1 MLRRRLVLT
10 VAGTAVLRGAANHR
24 PARAQDAP
32 LTVFA
37 AASLTEVLQAIGA
50 LWAASGQPPPRF
62 SFASSSTL
70 ARQIEA
76 GAPANV
82 FASADEQ
89 WADWLQ
95 QRDLIVP
102 ETRRSLLTNSLVL
115 VVPKDRVRTVQVG
128 PGLDLDALLG
138 PSGRLATGD
147 PAHVPVGIYAEAALK
162 SLGLWNRV
170 QPRLARADSVRSA
183 LLLVN
188 RGEAPAGI
196 VYATDA
202 AADTGVAVAGAFP
215 AGSHPPVTY
224 PFAVVRAHDT
234 PGARAFLAFLS
245 GPQARETFT
254 RAGFGLNGA
263 AP

>member
-1 MLRRRLVLT
+1 MLRRRFVLMLAST
-10 VAGTAVLRGAANHR
+10 VVTAGASVHPAA
-24 PARAQDAP
+24 AQKPP
-32 LTVFA
+32 LTIFA
-37 AASLTEVLQAIGA
+37 AASLTEVLQEIGR
-50 LWAASGQPPPRF
+50 LWAASGQAAPRF

-95 QRDLIVP
+95 QRNLIIP

-115 VVPKDRVRTVQVG
+115 VVPKDRARTVQVG

-138 PSGRLATGD
+138 PGGRLATGD

-162 SLGLWNRV
+162 SLGLWERA
-170 QPRLARADSVRSA
+170 QPRLARTDSVRSA
-183 LLLVN
+183 LLLID

-202 AADTGVAVAGAFP
+202 AADAGVAVAGTFP

-234 PGARAFLAFLS
+234 PTARAFLDFLS

>member
-1 MLRRRLVLT
+1 MLRRRFALMLASAVVT
-10 VAGTAVLRGAANHR
+10 AGTPTFPAA
-24 PARAQDAP
+24 AQDAP

-37 AASLTEVLQAIGA
+37 AASLTEVLQEIGR
-50 LWAASGQPPPRF
+50 LWAAGGQPPPRF

-76 GAPANV
+76 GAPANL
-82 FASADEQ
+82 FASADQQ
-89 WADWLQ
+89 WADYLQ
-95 QRDLIVP
+95 QRGLLVP

-115 VVPKDRVRTVQVG
+115 VVPKDRARTVQVG

-138 PSGRLATGD
+138 PGGRLATGD
-147 PAHVPVGIYAEAALK
+147 PAHVPAGIYAEAALK
-162 SLGLWNRV
+162 SLGLWERA
-170 QPRLARADSVRSA
+170 QPRLARAESVRSA
-183 LLLVN
+183 LLLVG
-188 RGEAPAGI
+188 RGEAPAGV

-202 AADTGVAVAGAFP
+202 AADPGVAVAGAFP

-234 PGARAFLAFLS
+234 PAARAFLDFLS
-245 GPQARETFT
+245 GPQARDAFT
-254 RAGFGLNGA
+254 RAGFGLTGT

>member
-1 MLRRRLVLT
+1 MLSRRLLLMLT
-10 VAGTAVLRGAANHR
+10 GTAAVGGSSIRTVF
-24 PARAQDAP
+24 AQQPP

-37 AASLTEVLQAIGA
+37 AASLTEVLQSIGA
-50 LWAASGQPPPRF
+50 FWSASGQPAPRF

-70 ARQIEA
+70 ARQIES
-76 GAPANV
+76 GAPVNV

-115 VVPKDRVRTVQVG
+115 VVPKDRARTVQVG
-128 PGLDLDALLG
+128 PGLDLDSLLG
-138 PSGRLATGD
+138 PDGRLATGD

-162 SLGLWNRV
+162 SLGLWERV

-183 LLLVN
+183 LLLVS

-202 AADTGVAVAGAFP
+202 VVDTGVAVAGAFP
-215 AGSHPPVTY
+215 ANSHPPVTY
-224 PFAVVRAHDT
+224 PFAIVRAHDT
-234 PGARAFLAFLS
+234 PAARAFLEFLS
-245 GPQARETFT
+245 GPQAREAFT
-254 RAGFGLNGA
+254 RAGFGLNRT

>member
-1 MLRRRLVLT
+1 MLRRRFAFML
-10 VAGTAVLRGAANHR
+10 AGAAVTAGA
-24 PARAQDAP
+24 PIGPVAAQDAP

-37 AASLTEVLQAIGA
+37 AASLTDVLQEIGR
-50 LWAASGQPPPRF
+50 LWAASGQPAPRF

-76 GAPANV
+76 GAPANL
-82 FASADEQ
+82 FASADQQ
-89 WADWLQ
+89 WADYLQ
-95 QRDLIVP
+95 QRNLLVP

-115 VVPKDRVRTVQVG
+115 VVPKDRARTVPIG
-128 PGLDLDALLG
+128 PGLDLDGLLG
-138 PSGRLATGD
+138 PGGRLATGD
-147 PAHVPVGIYAEAALK
+147 PAHVPAGIYAEAALK
-162 SLGLWNRV
+162 SLGLWERA
-170 QPRLARADSVRSA
+170 QPRLARAESVRSA
-183 LLLVN
+183 LLLVD

-202 AADTGVAVAGAFP
+202 AADPGVAVAGTFP

-234 PGARAFLAFLS
+234 PAARAFLDFLS
-245 GPQARETFT
+245 GPQARSAFT
-254 RAGFGLNGA
+254 RAGFGLSGT

>member
-1 MLRRRLVLT
+1 MLRRRLTLMLAST
-10 VAGTAVLRGAANHR
+10 VVTAGAPIR
-24 PARAQDAP
+24 PAAAQEPP

-37 AASLTEVLQAIGA
+37 AASLTEVLQEIGR
-50 LWAASGQPPPRF
+50 LWTASGQAAPRF

-89 WADWLQ
+89 WADYLQ
-95 QRDLIVP
+95 QRNLIIP

-115 VVPKDRVRTVQVG
+115 VVPKDRARTVPVG

-138 PSGRLATGD
+138 PGGRLATGD

-162 SLGLWNRV
+162 SLGLWERA
-170 QPRLARADSVRSA
+170 QLRLARADSVRSA
-183 LLLVN
+183 LLLVD

-202 AADTGVAVAGAFP
+202 AADAGVAVAGTFP

-234 PGARAFLAFLS
+234 PAARAFLDFLS

>member
-1 MLRRRLVLT
+1 MLRRRFSLALAAAAI
-10 VAGTAVLRGAANHR
+10 AGSAPSHAAR
-24 PARAQDAP
+24 TPP

-37 AASLTEVLQAIGA
+37 AASLTDALQAIGK
-50 LWAASGQPPPRF
+50 LWAAAGQPAARF

-76 GAPANV
+76 GAPANL

-95 QRDLIVP
+95 QRGLLVP

-115 VVPKDRVRTVQVG
+115 IVPKDQARTLQVG

-138 PSGRLATGD
+138 PGGRLATGD
-147 PAHVPVGIYAEAALK
+147 PSNVPAGIYAQAALK
-162 SLGLWNRV
+162 SLGLWDRV
-170 QPRLARADSVRSA
+170 QPRLARADSVRAA
-183 LLLVN
+183 LLLVE

-202 AADTGVAVAGAFP
+202 AASRGVAVAGTFP
-215 AGSHPPVTY
+215 PDSHPPITY
-224 PFAVVRAHDT
+224 PFAVVRAYDT
-234 PGARAFLAFLS
+234 PAARAFLDFLA
-245 GPQARETFT
+245 GPQASDAFS
-254 RAGFGLNGA
+254 RAGFGLQKG
-263 AP
+263 

>member
-1 MLRRRLVLT
+1 MFSRRLVLT
-10 VAGTAVLRGAANHR
+10 FAGIAVLGRASFR
-24 PARAQDAP
+24 PAFAQDPP

-37 AASLTEVLQAIGA
+37 AASLTEALQAIGA
-50 LWAASGQPPPRF
+50 LWAASGQPAPRF

-89 WADWLQ
+89 WADYLQ

-102 ETRRSLLTNSLVL
+102 ATRRSLLTNRLVL
-115 VVPKDRVRTVQVG
+115 VVPKDRARTVQIG
-128 PGLDLDALLG
+128 PGLNIEGLLG
-138 PSGRLATGD
+138 PNGRLAAGD
-147 PAHVPVGIYAEAALK
+147 PAHVPAGIYAEAALK
-162 SLGLWNRV
+162 SLGLWERV
-170 QPRLARADSVRSA
+170 QPRLARAESVRSA
-183 LLLVN
+183 LLLVS

-202 AADTGVAVAGAFP
+202 AADSGVAVAGTFP
-215 AGSHPPVTY
+215 ASSHPPVTY
-224 PFAVVRAHDT
+224 PFAVVRTHDT
-234 PGARAFLAFLS
+234 PGARAFLEFLS
-245 GPQARETFT
+245 GPQARDAFT
-254 RAGFGLNGA
+254 RAGFGLTGA

>member
-1 MLRRRLVLT
+1 MLRRRLTLMLAST
-10 VAGTAVLRGAANHR
+10 VVTAGVSISPATAQE
-24 PARAQDAP
+24 PP

-37 AASLTEVLQAIGA
+37 AASLTEVLQEIGR
-50 LWAASGQPPPRF
+50 LWAAGGQATPRF

-89 WADWLQ
+89 WADYLQ
-95 QRDLIVP
+95 QRSLIVP

-115 VVPKDRVRTVQVG
+115 VVPKDRARTVQVG
-128 PGLDLDALLG
+128 PGLDLDSLLG
-138 PSGRLATGD
+138 PGGRLATGD

-162 SLGLWNRV
+162 SLGLWERA
-170 QPRLARADSVRSA
+170 QPRLARAESVRSA
-183 LLLVN
+183 LLLVD

-202 AADTGVAVAGAFP
+202 AADGGVAVAGTFP

-234 PGARAFLAFLS
+234 PAARAFLEFLS
-245 GPQARETFT
+245 RPQAREAFI
-254 RAGFGLNGA
+254 RSGFGLNGT

>member
-1 MLRRRLVLT
+1 MLRRRHVLT
-10 VAGTAVLRGAANHR
+10 LAGTAVLGGAATR
-24 PARAQDAP
+24 PAAAQDAP

-37 AASLTEVLQAIGA
+37 AASLTEVLQEIGR
-50 LWAASGQPPPRF
+50 LWAASGQAAPRF

-76 GAPANV
+76 GAPANL

-89 WADWLQ
+89 WADYLQ
-95 QRDLIVP
+95 QRSLIVP

-115 VVPKDRVRTVQVG
+115 VVPKDRARTVAVG
-128 PGLDLDALLG
+128 PGLDLDGLLG
-138 PSGRLATGD
+138 PGGRLATGD

-162 SLGLWNRV
+162 SLGVWEQA

-183 LLLVN
+183 LLLVD

-202 AADTGVAVAGAFP
+202 AADTGVAVAGTFP

-224 PFAVVRAHDT
+224 PFAVVQAHDT
-234 PGARAFLAFLS
+234 PAARAFLGFLS
-245 GPQARETFT
+245 GPQAREAFT

>member
-1 MLRRRLVLT
+1 MHRRLVLT
-10 VAGTAVLRGAANHR
+10 LAGAAVLGHAADC
-24 PARAQDAP
+24 PATAQEPP

-37 AASLTEVLQAIGA
+37 AASLTEVLQAISG
-50 LWAASGQPPPRF
+50 LWTASGQPAPRF

-102 ETRRSLLTNSLVL
+102 GTRRSLLTNRLVL
-115 VVPKDRVRTVQVG
+115 VVPKDRARTMEIG
-128 PGLDLDALLG
+128 PGLDIEGLLG
-138 PSGRLATGD
+138 LDGRLATGD

-162 SLGLWNRV
+162 SLGLWERL
-170 QPRLARADSVRSA
+170 QPRLARADSVRAA
-183 LLLVN
+183 LLLVD

-196 VYATDA
+196 VYTTDA
-202 AADTGVAVAGAFP
+202 AADTGVAVAGTFP
-215 AGSHPPVTY
+215 ADSHPAVTY
-224 PFAVVRAHDT
+224 PFAIVRAHDT
-234 PGARAFLAFLS
+234 PGARTFLDFLS
-245 GPQARETFT
+245 EPQARDAFI
-254 RAGFGLNGA
+254 RAGFGLNGTTQ
-263 AP
+263 

>member
-1 MLRRRLVLT
+1 MLRRRFALT
-10 VAGTAVLRGAANHR
+10 LASTVVAAGASIRPTA
-24 PARAQDAP
+24 AQQAP

-37 AASLTEVLQAIGA
+37 AASLTEVLQEVGR
-50 LWAASGQPPPRF
+50 LWVASGQAAARF

-76 GAPANV
+76 GAPANL

-89 WADWLQ
+89 WADYLQ
-95 QRDLIVP
+95 QRNLIVP

-115 VVPKDRVRTVQVG
+115 VVPKDRARTVSVG

-147 PAHVPVGIYAEAALK
+147 PAHVPAGIYAEAALK
-162 SLGLWNRV
+162 SLGLWERV
-170 QPRLARADSVRSA
+170 QPRLARAESVRSA
-183 LLLVN
+183 LLLVG

-202 AADTGVAVAGAFP
+202 AADTDVAVAGAFP
-215 AGSHPPVTY
+215 ADSHPPVTY

-234 PGARAFLAFLS
+234 PGVRAFLAFLS
-245 GPQARETFT
+245 GPQAREAFT
-254 RAGFGLNGA
+254 RAGFGLTA
-263 AP
+263 SLP

>member
-1 MLRRRLVLT
+1 MLRRRLVLMLAST
-10 VAGTAVLRGAANHR
+10 AAIGGVSIRQAG
-24 PARAQDAP
+24 AQEPP

-37 AASLTEVLQAIGA
+37 AASLTDVLQAMGA
-50 LWAASGQPPPRF
+50 MWAASGQPAPRF

-76 GAPANV
+76 GAPADV

-95 QRDLIVP
+95 ERNLIVP
-102 ETRRSLLTNSLVL
+102 ETRHSLLTNSLVL
-115 VVPKDRVRTVQVG
+115 IVPNDQARTLEIG
-128 PGLDLDALLG
+128 PGLDIEGLLG
-138 PSGRLATGD
+138 PKGRLATGD
-147 PAHVPVGIYAEAALK
+147 PAHLPVGIYAEAALK
-162 SLGLWNRV
+162 SLGLWDRV
-170 QPRLARADSVRSA
+170 QPHLARADSVRSA
-183 LLLVN
+183 LLLVA

-202 AADTGVAVAGAFP
+202 GVSTGVAVAGTFP
-215 AGSHPPVTY
+215 ADSHQPVTY

-234 PGARAFLAFLS
+234 PAARTFLDFLS
-245 GPQARETFT
+245 GPQAREAFI
-254 RAGFGLNGA
+254 RAGFGLNSA

>member
-1 MLRRRLVLT
+1 MLRRRFISMLAST
-10 VAGTAVLRGAANHR
+10 AAVAGASVR
-24 PARAQDAP
+24 PATAQEPP

-37 AASLTEVLQAIGA
+37 AASLTEVLQEIGR
-50 LWAASGQPPPRF
+50 LWVASGQAAPRF

-76 GAPANV
+76 GAPANL

-89 WADWLQ
+89 WADYLQ
-95 QRDLIVP
+95 QRNLLIP

-115 VVPKDRVRTVQVG
+115 VVPMDRARIVTVG
-128 PGLDLDALLG
+128 PGLDLDILLG

-162 SLGLWNRV
+162 SLGLWERV

-183 LLLVN
+183 LLLVD

-234 PGARAFLAFLS
+234 PGARAFLDFLS
-245 GPQARETFT
+245 GPQARDVFT
-254 RAGFGLNGA
+254 QAGFGLNGT